1 VSQAVLKS
9 AGTLPT
15 GPFDSL
21 RDFALALEAH
31 GRLVRIPEMDQDKF
45 ESTGFCYRLI
55 EEFGYDDAPAFL
67 VERIKVDGRW
77 LDGPVLGNIYGG
89 WLGEALALGVQDP
102 GNRSREVYRRTFA
115 HLDALL
121 DDAGRWP
128 TIEPIE
134 NRADKAPCKQNI
146 LTGKDVDI
154 LQFPWI
160 QTNPADAGRYIT
172 AASVFIEDPE
182 MGRNVGTYRCQVK
195 DAKRI
200 GVNAEIGQHAWSFL
214 MRVKKR
220 EQKSV
225 PAAVVM
231 GADPLIFALSTSKIA
246 SLGEDELQIAG
257 GLRGRPV
264 ELVKCETSDIHVP
277 AHAEIVLEGEIR
289 VDKMEEEGPYG
300 ETYGY
305 MGLKKDSN
313 FFMDVKA
320 VTYRDNPWVSNS
332 YAGITKLTMGIPQ
345 LVTNNRNY
353 RRVIPNLV
361 EFFRPTETN
370 GVVLASIRKR
380 LPGDGMLAGQHIAA
394 GDIFGKVIVV
404 VDDDVDV
411 HDRSQVM
418 RALGTRWQPHPASAV
433 LPQTKGMP
441 LDPSAP
447 TRWLTSKIIIDATR
461 QLPGEGG
468 PDKWPEVSRVLLEK
482 LSPETFDI
490 VSQRWPEYL
499 RHWRR

>member
-1 VSQAVLKS
+1 MSEAALKR
-9 AGTLPT
+9 AGALTT

-21 RDFALALEAH
+21 RDFASALESR
-31 GRLVRIPEMDQDKF
+31 GRLLRVAEMDQDRF
-45 ESTGFCYRLI
+45 EATGFCYRLI
-55 EEFGYDDAPAFL
+55 EEYGYDDAPAFL
-67 VERIKVDGRW
+67 VERIKIDGEW
-77 LDGPVLGNIYGG
+77 QQGPVLGNIYGG

-102 GNRSREVYRRTFA
+102 GSSSREIYRRTFA

-121 DDAGRWP
+121 DDDGRWP
-128 TIEPIE
+128 TIDPIE
-134 NRADKAPCKQNI
+134 VAPAQAPCKNNI
-146 LTGKDVDI
+146 HTGDAVNI

-172 AASVFIEDPE
+172 AASVFIEDPDL
-182 MGRNVGTYRCQVK
+182 GRNVGTYRCQVK
-195 DAKRI
+195 NGKRI
-200 GVNAEIGQHAWSFL
+200 GVNTEIGQHAWSFL

-220 EQKSV
+220 GEKRV

-277 AHAEIVLEGEIR
+277 AHAEIVLEGEIS
-289 VDKMEEEGPYG
+289 VDQMEAEGPYG

-313 FFMDVKA
+313 FFMDIQA
-320 VTYRDNPWVSNS
+320 VTFRNDPWVSNS
-332 YAGITKLTMGIPQ
+332 FAGITKLTMGIPQ

-370 GVVLASIRKR
+370 GVVMASIRKR

-394 GDIFGKVIVV
+394 GDIFGKVIIV
-404 VDDDVDV
+404 VDADVDV
-411 HDRSQVM
+411 HDRSQLL
-418 RALGTRWQPHPASAV
+418 RALGTRWQPHPAAAI
-433 LPQTKGMP
+433 LPQTRGMP

-468 PDKWPEVSRVLLEK
+468 PEQWPEVSRVLLEK
-482 LSPETFDI
+482 LSPETFEL
-490 VSQRWPEYL
+490 VNGRWADYFRNWPS
-499 RHWRR
+499 